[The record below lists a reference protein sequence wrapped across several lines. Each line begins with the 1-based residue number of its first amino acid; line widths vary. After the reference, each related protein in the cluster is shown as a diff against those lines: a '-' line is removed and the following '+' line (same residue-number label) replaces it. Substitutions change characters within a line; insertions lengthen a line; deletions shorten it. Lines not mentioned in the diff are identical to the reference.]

1 MHILHFLHR
10 NKVLENNS
18 SSNNILYRYL
28 DEQPIS
34 VNSFI
39 KFVCLSASLTIWSV
53 LLFKCACL
61 DFFFF
66 CLYEPQLETAAD
78 RDSRGEATSVRLNA
92 ICEVRCVIDLS
103 GPWSLFS
110 ISIYP
115 PSQQH
120 IPVSPFCPT
129 RARQLFCSQTDI
141 HTLIHP
147 HPHTKRKTEWSWHSP
162 SSKCKLPDVDI
173 RTRGD
178 HGNMQIYCSPISE
191 VDLIILSPLLP
202 GSYFSLCVTC

>member
-1 MHILHFLHR
+1 MNNQFLWIA
-10 NKVLENNS
+10 LS
-18 SSNNILYRYL
+18 S
-28 DEQPIS
+28 
-34 VNSFI
+34 
-39 KFVCLSASLTIWSV
+39 LSASLPPSPSGVCFFLNVHAWI
-53 LLFKCACL
+53 
-61 DFFFF
+61 FFF

-110 ISIYP
+110 ISIYL

-202 GSYFSLCVTC
+202 GSYFSLCVTCWRPSLV